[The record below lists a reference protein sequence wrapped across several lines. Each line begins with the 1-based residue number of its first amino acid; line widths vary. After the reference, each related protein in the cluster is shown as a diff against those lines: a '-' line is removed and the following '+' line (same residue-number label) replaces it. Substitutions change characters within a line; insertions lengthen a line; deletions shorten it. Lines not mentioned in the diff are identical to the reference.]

1 MTGQVT
7 VVPRYAFEPGCAA
20 DQYCKAE
27 IRKALQQSKSG
38 RGITTKMEQD
48 SALIMELL
56 VKLGEARKE
65 IDRLKKRGVTSQ
77 G

>member
-1 MTGQVT
+1 MSGQIT
-7 VVPRYAFEPGCAA
+7 VVPRYSFEPGCAA
-20 DQYCKAE
+20 DQFCQVE
-27 IRKALQQSKSG
+27 IRKALKQAKSG
-38 RGITTKMEQD
+38 RSIDTKMEQD

-56 VKLGEARKE
+56 IKLGEARKE